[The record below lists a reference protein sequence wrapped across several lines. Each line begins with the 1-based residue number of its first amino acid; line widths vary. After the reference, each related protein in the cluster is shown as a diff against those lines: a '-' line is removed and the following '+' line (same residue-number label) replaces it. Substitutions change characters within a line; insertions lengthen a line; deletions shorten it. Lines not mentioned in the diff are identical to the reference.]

1 MARAVKRKQ
10 ETRGGTAAELV
21 GGEHGGSSDAGR
33 RRQGTADRR
42 ILRSRYIAVKNLI
55 SSKREDITSADSER
69 FNSIITEVE
78 SLHEHVQRPREQ
90 VADAEALLDIANTLL
105 TSVRSQTSNGV
116 TPSDFVTQLLRNFGQ
131 QQGEANIENI
141 PVFNWADIGHAAS
154 HIFRTAPGCP
164 TMIGP
169 MYTELKQRKVVVQR
183 KRTRAAES
191 THPDELV
198 DAGSEVKA
206 DTEKNMSTIFEIL
219 RRKRNVRLEN
229 LVLNRGSFSE
239 TVENIF
245 ALSFLVKDGRAE
257 IMVDD
262 SGHHL
267 VSPRNAPTA
276 SAVASGEVSYS
287 HFIFRL
293 DFKDWKLMVD
303 SVAAGEELM
312 PHRTS
317 AMDDAVD

>member
-1 MARAVKRKQ
+1 MARAVKRKS
-10 ETRGGTAAELV
+10 ETRGGTAAEV
-21 GGEHGGSSDAGR
+21 VVGEHGRSHDPR
-33 RRQGTADRR
+33 RSRQGTAERR

-55 SSKREDITSADSER
+55 GGKGEDITSADSER

-78 SLHEHVQRPREQ
+78 SLHEHGKFADPPRVLCLYLVYFIFE
-90 VADAEALLDIANTLL
+90 LPMLMPYLPTFFR
-105 TSVRSQTSNGV
+105 RSNSRQPDLVSLSCV
-116 TPSDFVTQLLRNFGQ
+116 YDCSWMPYDVMDQSKL
-131 QQGEANIENI
+131 
-141 PVFNWADIGHAAS
+141 
-154 HIFRTAPGCP
+154 
-164 TMIGP
+164 IGP

-191 THPDELV
+191 NHPDELV
-198 DAGSEVKA
+198 DVGSEVKT
-206 DTEKNMSTIFEIL
+206 DTEKKMLTIFEIL
-219 RRKRNVRLEN
+219 RRKRNIRLEN
-229 LVLNRGSFSE
+229 LVLNRGSFAE

-257 IMVDD
+257 ITVDD

-287 HFIFRL
+287 HFVFRF
-293 DFKDWKLMVD
+293 DFKDWKLMVE
-303 SVAAGEELM
+303 SVAAGEEPM

-317 AMDDAVD
+317 AMDDVVD